1 MISRRIIRIKVL
13 QTLYSY
19 RQIEH
24 ENYSL
29 AQNELFFSINKS
41 YDLYY
46 LLLNLSRELVDYA
59 KRKIESNR
67 NKYLTSQD
75 DINPNLKFVENKVIA
90 QLRNNTDLNTRVEKN
105 SINFEG
111 HPELIVNIYKQLIQD
126 PTFINYQNDS
136 ENSYQKDKEFLMYFY
151 EEFLINCPLFFPTLE
166 SMSIYWIDTV
176 EFILSMILRTLE
188 KMTENDNESYSLMPM
203 YKNEDDQKFAVK
215 LLKSVINSKEENQK
229 LIQSCTKNWDLDRIA
244 LMDMLILE
252 IAVSEIKEFMEIPLR
267 VTFNEYIEISKF
279 FSTAKSS
286 QFINGVLDKIVEKLI
301 AEKQINKIVEKPNKD
316 QE

>member
-67 NKYLTSQD
+67 NKFLTSQE

-90 QLRNNTDLNTRVEKN
+90 QLRDNTDLNTRVEKN
-105 SINFEG
+105 SINFEA

-126 PTFINYQNDS
+126 PKFIEYQNDS
-136 ENSYQKDKEFLMYFY
+136 DNSYEKDKEFLMYFY

-188 KMTENDNESYSLMPM
+188 KINESDNSSFSLMPM
-203 YKNEDDQKFAVK
+203 YKNEDDQQFAVK
-215 LLKSVINSKEENQK
+215 LLKSVINNKEENQQ
-229 LIQSCTKNWDLDRIA
+229 LIKACTKNWDLDRIA

-252 IAVSEIKEFMEIPLR
+252 IAVSEIKEFLEIPLR

-301 AEKQINKIVEKPNKD
+301 AEKQIKKIVEKAKE
-316 QE
+316 Q